1 MITLIEFIFKLE
13 FGINVTHRL
22 AFCHLFGKANIII
35 NMNTLSFDTLL
46 PIPDIDSAKRILCIQ
61 PHYDDNDIGAGAT
74 LAALVEKGAELIY
87 LTVTDD
93 QMGVVDASLSPTQA
107 AEALKR
113 DQSAAGKIIGVKDQI
128 WLGYPDA
135 GEYSYVSVWR
145 DLLKHIRVIK
155 PDFIFAPD
163 PWLTYEA
170 HRDHYTTGL
179 AAASAATLFGLAR
192 IPSSDPAVDSAFAP
206 HSLIGIAFYFTREPN
221 YFSDVDATWEK
232 KVEAVKCYEA
242 QFDPDGMEQL
252 LFALDLKARQFAERH
267 GCDRA
272 EGLKVMHPS
281 SLHCGI

>member
-1 MITLIEFIFKLE
+1 MP
-13 FGINVTHRL
+13 
-22 AFCHLFGKANIII
+22 
-35 NMNTLSFDTLL
+35 MNTTVFDTIF
-46 PIPDIDSAKRILCIQ
+46 PVPDIYSAKRILCIQ

-74 LAALVEKGAELIY
+74 LSALREKGAELIY

-93 QMGVVDASLSPTQA
+93 LMGVVDGSLSTDSA
-107 AEALKR
+107 SETLKR
-113 DQSAAGKIIGVKDQI
+113 DQDAAAKIIGVKQQI

-135 GEYSYVSVWR
+135 GPYDYFAVRR
-145 DLLKHIRVIK
+145 DLLKYIRLIK

-179 AAASAATLFGLAR
+179 AAAEASMLFGLTK
-192 IPSSDPAVDSAFAP
+192 IPSSDPKVDSTYI
-206 HSLIGIAFYFTREPN
+206 SQDLLGIVFYFTREPN
-221 YFSDVDATWEK
+221 FISNVDATWEK

-252 LFALDLKARQFAERH
+252 LFALDFKARQFAERQ

-272 EGLKVMHPS
+272 EGLKVLNPT